1 MLTPQRIQRKPHRE
15 AGFVIIDVLM
25 AILLFSVG
33 VLGLMGLQGAMTK
46 TQLEGKVRAD
56 ASYLSNELVAQ
67 IWSDTININSYSES
81 GCEGYAPCNTW
92 QSKVASTLPGGAGEV
107 TTNSSGD
114 VTITITWTNTA
125 GDQHRYVTQTTV
137 SAAGS

>member
-1 MLTPQRIQRKPHRE
+1 MLNHQRPQHSSRHE
-15 AGFVIIDVLM
+15 SGFAITDVLM

-33 VLGLMGLQGAMTK
+33 VLGLVGLQGAMTK
-46 TQLEGKVRAD
+46 NQLEAKVRAE
-56 ASYLSNELVAQ
+56 ASYLANELVAQ
-67 IWSDTININSYSES
+67 IWSDTLNINSYSAS
-81 GCEGYAPCNTW
+81 GCEGYGPCTAW
-92 QSKVASTLPGGAGEV
+92 QNKVTSALPGGAGEV

>member
-1 MLTPQRIQRKPHRE
+1 MLNHQRAPSRSHQQ
-15 AGFVIIDVLM
+15 AGFAITDVLM

-33 VLGLMGLQGAMTK
+33 VLGLVGLQGAMTK
-46 TQLEGKVRAD
+46 TQLEAKVRAD
-56 ASYLSNELVAQ
+56 ASYLANELVAQ

-92 QSKVASTLPGGAGEV
+92 QSKVTSSLPGGTGEV

-125 GDQHRYVTQTTV
+125 GDQHQYVTQTTV

>member
-1 MLTPQRIQRKPHRE
+1 MLIQQPSQSPRHQE
-15 AGFVIIDVLM
+15 AGFAIIDVLM

-33 VLGLMGLQGAMTK
+33 ILGLIGLQGAMTK

-56 ASYLSNELVAQ
+56 ASYLANELVAQ

-81 GCEGYAPCNTW
+81 GCEGYAPCSAW
-92 QSKVASTLPGGAGEV
+92 QSKVTSSLPDGTGDV

>member
-1 MLTPQRIQRKPHRE
+1 MLNPQRTQRQPRRE
-15 AGFVIIDVLM
+15 AGFAIIDVLM

-33 VLGLMGLQGAMTK
+33 VLGLIGLQGAMTK
-46 TQLEGKVRAD
+46 NQLEAKVRAD
-56 ASYLSNELVAQ
+56 ASYLANELVAQ
-67 IWSDTININSYSES
+67 IWSDTLNINSYSVS
-81 GCEGYAPCNTW
+81 GCEGYAPCTAW
-92 QSKVASTLPGGAGEV
+92 QDKVTSSLPGGAGEV
-107 TTNSSGD
+107 ATNSAGD